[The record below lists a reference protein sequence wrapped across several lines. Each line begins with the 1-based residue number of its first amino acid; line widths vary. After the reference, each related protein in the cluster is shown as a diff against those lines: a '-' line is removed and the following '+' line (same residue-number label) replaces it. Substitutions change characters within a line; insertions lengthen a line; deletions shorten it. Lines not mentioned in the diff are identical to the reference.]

1 MWMSVSRLAAGASVL
16 ALALTG
22 GATGSAQTQFR
33 GDVRQLRGEPRQLP
47 GEPRQLRG
55 DRRTLDGETRE
66 LTGRVRTLNG
76 RVRRLVGRIKQ
87 LLPEPEPRPE
97 RTVFHRVIRFQFGKK
112 RMVRDSR
119 QKLTKFAE
127 RLNGR
132 TLRRIR
138 VLGHAD
144 AIGPGEFNLGLSFLR
159 AERACRYLT
168 RRLERPGPECEL
180 LPYGERS
187 PVARNRLRDGSDN
200 PDGRKL
206 NRRAK
211 LVVIAGPR

>member
-1 MWMSVSRLAAGASVL
+1 MSTSASRLGAGAA
-16 ALALTG
+16 ALALVLTLIS
-22 GATGSAQTQFR
+22 GATGSAQTQLR
-33 GDVRQLRGEPRQLP
+33 GDVRQLR

-55 DRRTLDGETRE
+55 DRRTLDGDARG
-66 LTGRVRTLNG
+66 LTGRARTLSG
-76 RVRRLVGRIKQ
+76 RVRRLVGRIEQ
-87 LLPEPEPRPE
+87 LRPEPHPRPE
-97 RTVFHRVIRFQFGKK
+97 RTVFHRVIQFQFGKH

-119 QKLTKFAE
+119 RKLSNLAQ
-127 RLNGR
+127 RLTGR
-132 TLRRIR
+132 TVRRIR
-138 VLGHAD
+138 VWGHAD
-144 AIGPGEFNLGLSFLR
+144 AIGPGVFNLGLSFRR

-168 RRLERPGPECEL
+168 RRLEPPRRDCEL